1 MMAALALVAGLTSA
15 TAEAAPHVAVLPAEL
30 LDMSGAATR
39 NPSPDLQ
46 HRLDLVTAELRK
58 LLAQSGEVEVVD
70 VTPAAARIADEGP
83 VYKCN
88 GCEDDIAKSLGADW
102 VATLLVQK
110 TSNLI
115 LSFRV
120 KIDDARSGKLV
131 RAGLADIRGDTDDG
145 WVRGVRWIV
154 KNRLLDPPLPTEP

>member
-1 MMAALALVAGLTSA
+1 M
-15 TAEAAPHVAVLPAEL
+15 
-30 LDMSGAATR
+30 
-39 NPSPDLQ
+39 
-46 HRLDLVTAELRK
+46 RK